1 MQCMSVPP
9 VISLVTLGVRDVV
22 ASTRFYEQL
31 GFALSSASV
40 EGDVSFFRTA
50 GGLLA
55 LWGDEDLQADAGA
68 GELVQPG
75 TVRGVALAINVGS
88 EAAVDA
94 ALATA
99 ERAGARVVK
108 PAETTD
114 WGGYQ
119 GYFTDPDE
127 HHWEVAF
134 NPFWPLGPDGLPTLP
149 T

>member
-1 MQCMSVPP
+1 MTVPP

-31 GFALSSASV
+31 GFPKSSASV
-40 EGDVSFFRTA
+40 EGDVSFFHTA

-55 LWGDEDLQADAGA
+55 VWGDEDLQQDAGA

-75 TVRGVALAINVGS
+75 TFRGVALAINVDS
-88 EAAVDA
+88 EQAVDA
-94 ALATA
+94 ALAAA
-99 ERAGARVVK
+99 EQAGARIVK
-108 PAETTD
+108 PAEATE

-127 HHWEVAF
+127 HHWEVAY
-134 NPFWPLGPDGLPTLP
+134 NPFWPLGSDGLPQLP
-149 T
+149 K

>member
-1 MQCMSVPP
+1 MPVPP

-31 GFALSSASV
+31 GFPKSSSSV
-40 EGDVSFFRTA
+40 EGDVSFFHTA

-55 LWGDEDLQADAGA
+55 VWGEQDLQQDARA

-75 TVRGVALAINVGS
+75 TFRGVALAVNVAS
-88 EAAVDA
+88 EQAVDTVLA
-94 ALATA
+94 AA
-99 ERAGARVVK
+99 EQAGARIVK
-108 PAETTD
+108 PAEATG

-127 HHWEVAF
+127 HHWEVAY
-134 NPFWPLGPDGLPTLP
+134 NPFWPIGTNGLPQLP
-149 T
+149 K

>member
-1 MQCMSVPP
+1 MSVPP

-31 GFALSSASV
+31 GFRRSSASV
-40 EGDVSFFRTA
+40 EGDVSFFHTT

-55 LWGDEDLQADAGA
+55 VWGMGDLRRDAQAGDE
-68 GELVQPG
+68 VQPG
-75 TVRGVALAINVGS
+75 TFRGVALAINVES

-99 ERAGARVVK
+99 EGAGARIVK
-108 PAETTD
+108 PAEATE

-127 HHWEVAF
+127 HHWEVAY
-134 NPFWPLGPDGLPTLP
+134 NPFWPLGPDGLPQLP
-149 T
+149 D

>member
-1 MQCMSVPP
+1 MSVPP

-31 GFALSSASV
+31 GFPLSSASV
-40 EGDVSFFRTA
+40 EGDVSFFHTA

-55 LWGDEDLQADAGA
+55 VWGDEDLQHDAGA

-75 TVRGVALAINVGS
+75 TFRGVALAINVGS
-88 EAAVDA
+88 EQAVDA
-94 ALATA
+94 ALAAA
-99 ERAGARVVK
+99 EKAGARIVK
-108 PAETTD
+108 PAQRTE

-127 HHWEVAF
+127 HHWEVAY
-134 NPFWPLGPDGLPTLP
+134 NPGWPLEPSGLPKLP
-149 T
+149 K

>member
-1 MQCMSVPP
+1 MSVPP

-31 GFALSSASV
+31 GFPKSSASV
-40 EGDVSFFRTA
+40 EGDVSFFHTA

-55 LWGDEDLQADAGA
+55 VWGDEDLQQDAGA

-75 TVRGVALAINVGS
+75 TFRGVALAINVDS
-88 EAAVDA
+88 EQAVDA
-94 ALATA
+94 ALTA
-99 ERAGARVVK
+99 AEQAGARIVK
-108 PAETTD
+108 PAEATD

-127 HHWEVAF
+127 HHWEVAY
-134 NPFWPLGPDGLPTLP
+134 NPFWPLGANGLPHLP
-149 T
+149 K

>member
-1 MQCMSVPP
+1 MTVPP

-31 GFALSSASV
+31 GFPRSSASV
-40 EGDVSFFRTA
+40 DGDVSFFHTA

-55 LWGDEDLQADAGA
+55 IWGDEDLQHDAGA
-68 GELVQPG
+68 GELVAPG
-75 TVRGVALAINVGS
+75 TFRGVALAINVDS

-94 ALATA
+94 ALAAA
-99 ERAGARVVK
+99 EHAGARVVK
-108 PAETTD
+108 PAAPTD

-134 NPFWPLGPDGLPTLP
+134 NPGWPLGSNGLPKLP
-149 T
+149 K

>member
-1 MQCMSVPP
+1 MQHMSVPP

-31 GFALSSASV
+31 GFPKSSASV
-40 EGDVSFFRTA
+40 EGDVSFFHTA

-55 LWGDEDLQADAGA
+55 VWGDEDLQQDAGA

-75 TVRGVALAINVGS
+75 TFRGVALAINVDS
-88 EAAVDA
+88 EQAVDA
-94 ALATA
+94 ALAAA
-99 ERAGARVVK
+99 EQAGARIVK
-108 PAETTD
+108 PAEATE

-127 HHWEVAF
+127 HHWEVAY
-134 NPFWPLGPDGLPTLP
+134 NPFWPLDTNGLPQLP
-149 T
+149 K